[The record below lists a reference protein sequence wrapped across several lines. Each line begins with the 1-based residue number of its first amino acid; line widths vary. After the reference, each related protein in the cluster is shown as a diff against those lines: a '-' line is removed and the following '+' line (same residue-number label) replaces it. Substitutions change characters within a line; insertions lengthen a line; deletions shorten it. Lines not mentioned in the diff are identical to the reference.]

1 MSNCPDYTVV
11 SQNAIISVGR
21 KKNIIITRFKLEY
34 YYLNRIGGKIFLFFL
49 SSRVERSFENDRAQE
64 KEEEE
69 EKEIRGSVTRAT
81 LAGSIL

>member
-1 MSNCPDYTVV
+1 MQLHPLGEKKYYNYAF
-11 SQNAIISVGR
+11 QVGVLL
-21 KKNIIITRFKLEY
+21 FKQ
-34 YYLNRIGGKIFLFFL
+34 GGKIFLFFL
-49 SSRVERSFENDRAQE
+49 SSRVERSFENDRGQE